1 MRASEIIRSVLDLI
15 DQVDSADQ
23 SQDTAAMVAVV
34 QEPVEPSITVP
45 SNDIEEMSR
54 LRQIVDLLPDDTD
67 DACGYSNSANEKYAG
82 IDSVLASG
90 TDLLK
95 SKNPSDI
102 RGEHPS
108 MYPFYQHDPR
118 EE

>member
-15 DQVDSADQ
+15 DQVESADQ
-23 SQDTAAMVAVV
+23 PPESTVVTVV
-34 QEPVEPSITVP
+34 QEPEPNIAAP

-54 LRQIVDLLPDDTD
+54 LKQIVDLLPDATD
-67 DACGYSNSANEKYAG
+67 DDCGYSNSANEKYAS

-102 RGEHPS
+102 RGEHAS
-108 MYPFYQHDPR
+108 MYPLYQHDPR

>member
-23 SQDTAAMVAVV
+23 SQDTAVV
-34 QEPVEPSITVP
+34 TIMPEPTAIAAVP

-54 LRQIVDLLPDDTD
+54 LKQIVDLLPTD
-67 DACGYSNSANEKYAG
+67 DEDDCSYSNSANEKYAG
-82 IDSVLASG
+82 IDSVLANG